1 MFKTDTED
9 YSVVRGCEKRIYH
22 VKNTESD
29 IFDEAYLVL
38 KRQDKTRTASPR
50 ELEREALRI
59 VRGTVIQPPSVEK
72 HKKHENLLAY
82 IAGVLSSAIVIAL
95 VSLVLW
101 LAL

>member
-1 MFKTDTED
+1 MFKTSSEGI
-9 YSVVRGCEKRIYH
+9 SVVRGCEKRIYH

-38 KRQDKTRTASPR
+38 KRQDKGRSVSPR

-59 VRGTVIQPPSVEK
+59 VKGTVVQPPAAEK
-72 HKKHENLLAY
+72 PKKRERLLAY
-82 IAGVLSSAIVIAL
+82 IAGALSSAAAIAL
-95 VSLVLW
+95 VSFILW